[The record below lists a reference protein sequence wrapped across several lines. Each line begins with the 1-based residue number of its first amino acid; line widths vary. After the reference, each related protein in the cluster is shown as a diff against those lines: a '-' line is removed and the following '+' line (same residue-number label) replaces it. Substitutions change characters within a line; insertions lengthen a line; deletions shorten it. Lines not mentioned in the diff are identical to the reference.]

1 MMRRCSGILAV
12 LSASLLVLATPAIA
26 QSVEEGQKPV
36 LMEADELNFDEDL
49 GTATARGNVEIVQGE
64 RVLNADAVTYNQRDD
79 IVTASGN
86 VVVLEPTGEV
96 LFAEFAELTGDLR
109 EGFLRGFKMLLTDDT
124 RLAAVSAQRRGGVET
139 ELTRAAYSPC
149 ITCTDDDGEPVWQVK
164 ARRIIHN
171 ADDREVVYR
180 DASLEFLG
188 FPVAYTPYLRHP
200 DPTVERKSG
209 FLTPTF
215 GVSSLLG
222 SSMQAPY
229 FWAIDRERDFTFDPI
244 FFTDTF
250 DTIFSTDNLPVI
262 TGKYRQ
268 RFADGEHFLRL
279 SATSDSVQD
288 GTNRLRGHIDSET
301 RFSINDSWRS
311 GLDVKLASD
320 DTYLRRYGF
329 PYTDTL
335 RNHLFVEG
343 FGSRSYAIAEGY
355 YFQGLRRNDEQSGT
369 PLVAPKL
376 NYNYVSE
383 PNSFGGMTTLDTE
396 VRAMTREEG
405 ASSQK
410 FSLIPGWQISHT
422 DSLGSITSFRTSLQA
437 DLYNTKNVKTAR
449 GSESGVD
456 GRLFPQAII
465 SWRYPWVRRS
475 GRTSQIVEPLMALVL
490 APNGGNPDE
499 IPNEDSQSVEFDETN
514 LFRANRFTGTDRV
527 EGGQRA
533 VYGLRTGFFGDGGG
547 STTLIVG
554 QSFRFR
560 DDSPF
565 KTGSGLEDQLSDIVA
580 SLQVSP
586 NKYFDLLYKTRFEK
600 DSLRAHRTEIGGYAG
615 PPALRLN
622 LNYAFFDKAEEF
634 ADREEVTV
642 ALTSQL
648 TERWTARVHT
658 RRDLT
663 SEGGALYYGA
673 ALRYDCD
680 CSDFE
685 LTYLRLFTRD
695 RDVPPTESLI
705 FRVTLKSLGQ
715 VSSSVF

>member
-1 MMRRCSGILAV
+1 MMRRRGGILAL
-12 LSASLLVLATPAIA
+12 LSAAWLALATPAIA
-26 QSVEEGQKPV
+26 QGVDGGQQPV

-86 VVVLEPTGEV
+86 VVLLEPTGEV

-109 EGFLRGFKMLLTDDT
+109 EGFLRGFRMLLTDDT

-149 ITCTDDDGEPVWQVK
+149 VNCTDDDGEPVWQVK
-164 ARRIIHN
+164 ARRVIHN
-171 ADDREVVYR
+171 ANDQEVVYR
-180 DASLEFLG
+180 DATLEFLG
-188 FPVAYTPYLRHP
+188 FPVAYTPYLSHP

-222 SSMQAPY
+222 SSVQVPY
-229 FWAIDRERDFTFDPI
+229 FWAIDRESDFTFDP
-244 FFTDTF
+244 
-250 DTIFSTDNLPVI
+250 IFSTDNLPVV

-279 SATSDSVQD
+279 SGTRDSVQV
-288 GTNRLRGHIDSET
+288 GKNRLRGHIDSET
-301 RFSINDSWRS
+301 RFSINDLWRW

-320 DTYLRRYGF
+320 DTYLQRYGF
-329 PYTDTL
+329 LKQDTL
-335 RNHLFVEG
+335 RNHLFAEG
-343 FGSRSYAIAEGY
+343 FGSRSYAVAEGY
-355 YFQGLRRNDEQSGT
+355 YFQGLRQDDEQSET

-396 VRAMTREEG
+396 VRAMTRDEG

-422 DSLGSITSFRTSLQA
+422 DSLGTITSFRTSLQA
-437 DLYNTKNVKTAR
+437 DLYNTEDVTTAR
-449 GSESGVD
+449 GPESGVE
-456 GRLFPQAII
+456 GRLFPQAIV

-514 LFRANRFTGTDRV
+514 LFRANRFSGTDRV
-527 EGGQRA
+527 EGGQRV
-533 VYGLRTGFFGDGGG
+533 VYGLRTGFFGAGGG

-565 KTGSGLEDQLSDIVA
+565 NTGSGLEDQLSDIVA

-586 NKYFDLLYKTRFEK
+586 NNYFDLLYKTRFDK
-600 DSLRAHRTEIGGYAG
+600 DSFRARRTEIIASAG
-615 PPALRLN
+615 PRALRLD
-622 LNYAFFDKAEEF
+622 LNYVFFDKTNEF
-634 ADREEVTV
+634 ADREEATV

-648 TERWTARVHT
+648 TERWSAQVDT

-663 SEGGALYYGA
+663 SEGGALSYGA
-673 ALRYDCD
+673 ALRYECD
-680 CSDFE
+680 CMDFE
-685 LTYLRLFTRD
+685 LNYRRDFKQD

-705 FRVTLKSLGQ
+705 FRITLKSLGQ
-715 VSSSVF
+715 VSSAVF